1 VSETLSPSSATSP
14 VGQSVDAEAPLS
26 ISEVGDLVRL
36 IGQASRAGRFLLGL
50 TGAPGAGK
58 TTVAEAVVA
67 ALGESAVHVP
77 MDGFHLSDEVLVRLG
92 RRDRKGAS
100 DTFDAR
106 GYTQLLDRI
115 RHDMEHTIYA
125 PAFSREI
132 EQPVA
137 GSIAIEPHHRTVV
150 SEGNYLLL
158 GDGLWAGVA
167 DHFDAIW
174 FLQTDQQLRLDR
186 VVRRHIEFGKDPDVA
201 RSWVDAVDE
210 QNARLV
216 HETRTRADLI
226 VDVTRLTIT
235 PPGSGPSSH

>member
-1 VSETLSPSSATSP
+1 MTRSSAIEDTP
-14 VGQSVDAEAPLS
+14 VLAAERVDP
-26 ISEVGDLVRL
+26 DLVRL
-36 IGQASRAGRFLLGL
+36 VRRTSGSGRFLLGL

-58 TTVAEAVVA
+58 TTVAEALVA

-77 MDGFHLSDEVLVRLG
+77 MDGFHLSDAALVRLG
-92 RRDRKGAS
+92 RRDRKGAP

-106 GYTQLLDRI
+106 GYAHLLDRI
-115 RHDMEHTIYA
+115 RHDTTHTIFA

-158 GDGLWAGVA
+158 DDGGWAGLA

-186 VVRRHIEFGKDPDVA
+186 VVRRHIEFGKAPDFA

-216 HETRTRADLI
+216 HETRAHADLI
-226 VDVTRLTIT
+226 VDVTGLRVARST
-235 PPGSGPSSH
+235 S